1 VGNRLFI
8 RRGVVVA
15 LSSALLLLTFL
26 AADSGRAWWSRRTNP
41 SSNQEDQRQR
51 QQQESAARRPRQN
64 SMFPG
69 FPTDFIDVWPDHR
82 PQAKLL
88 TSAVLQNHCVE
99 PGGAT
104 TTTKNDCATKKHD
117 QEIHIELVRSPGV
130 FGRLFDDFVED
141 FIRTLGKDA
150 GRMKIRITSTVVPRA
165 ESNPLSHDEEKPRG
179 TRLMIRLA
187 ILPVA
192 LEAFDLA
199 LGLNHQQ
206 HDIVDDD
213 LAEFSKLWAAWHCHV
228 SRLAAGDGENQ
239 EQRYPDIPLL
249 TIPLD
254 LLLAYPMKT
263 EKQMAEFMGISLP
276 PEDKRKHV
284 VMEPRIARALARID
298 ACYNISL
305 AQRPLLNR
313 LPTIPTNCS
322 EALSSMPT
330 GRSRATASPPWLAL
344 VRRILSDGESMAS
357 ICATEHGWRLEICE
371 TNTSAQ
377 Q

>member
-1 VGNRLFI
+1 
-8 RRGVVVA
+8 VA
-15 LSSALLLLTFL
+15 LSTALLLLTFL
-26 AADSGRAWWSRRTNP
+26 AANSGRASRRTNP

-51 QQQESAARRPRQN
+51 QQHESAARRRRRRRRQN

-82 PQAKLL
+82 PHAKLL

-99 PGGAT
+99 PSGAT
-104 TTTKNDCATKKHD
+104 TTTTTKNNCATRKHD
-117 QEIHIELVRSPGV
+117 EEIHIELVRSPGV

-141 FIRTLGKDA
+141 FIKTLGKDA

-165 ESNPLSHDEEKPRG
+165 ESNPLGHDEEKPRG

-199 LGLNHQQ
+199 LGLKNQQ

-228 SRLAAGDGENQ
+228 SRLAAGDDGENQ
-239 EQRYPDIPLL
+239 EQRHPNIPLL

-322 EALSSMPT
+322 EAMSMPT
-330 GRSRATASPPWLAL
+330 GRSRATAPPPWLAL
-344 VRRILSDGESMAS
+344 VRRILSDGESMAY
-357 ICATEHGWRLEICE
+357 ICATEQGRRLAICE
-371 TNTSAQ
+371 THTSAQ
-377 Q
+377 